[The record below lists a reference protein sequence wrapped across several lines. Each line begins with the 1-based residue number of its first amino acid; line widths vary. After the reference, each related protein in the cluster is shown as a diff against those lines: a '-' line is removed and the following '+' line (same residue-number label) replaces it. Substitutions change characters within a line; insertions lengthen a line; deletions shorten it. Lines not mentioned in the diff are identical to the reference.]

1 MLFTKLELH
10 NVPQK
15 GTVHAWYLEIRNLQE
30 LLEYLEIDTKN
41 FWNALRSMRRDDSD
55 GKGNIRMDHLSSTR
69 EVIIAHMIES
79 RVHKGTADNLMPVDV
94 ISDIAANKLGVM
106 MKMLDAGDIVH
117 INSKGG
123 YCNKKGFYETWNPTV
138 IKQIEKDEIV
148 FPIDTDPIKANV
160 LIIENATSIEYEVR
174 AFAQTLCSKQ
184 LEMNKYGSLENDT
197 PKSIVS
203 LKETDKKWVAAS
215 IMSSNKIV
223 MKSELV
229 DKYQID
235 EFMELFSKLENKEIY
250 LRTNNTEVLKSH
262 PLWKENNTKHK
273 IEFF

>member
-1 MLFTKLELH
+1 M
-10 NVPQK
+10 
-15 GTVHAWYLEIRNLQE
+15 
-30 LLEYLEIDTKN
+30 
-41 FWNALRSMRRDDSD
+41 
-55 GKGNIRMDHLSSTR
+55 
-69 EVIIAHMIES
+69 
-79 RVHKGTADNLMPVDV
+79 
-94 ISDIAANKLGVM
+94 
-106 MKMLDAGDIVH
+106 
-117 INSKGG
+117 
-123 YCNKKGFYETWNPTV
+123 
-138 IKQIEKDEIV
+138 
-148 FPIDTDPIKANV
+148 

>member
-1 MLFTKLELH
+1 MLFTKLELN

-30 LLEYLEIDTKN
+30 LFDYLEIDTKN
-41 FWNALRSMRRDDSD
+41 IWNVLRSMRRDDSD
-55 GKGNIRMDHLSSTR
+55 GCGNIRMEHLSSTR
-69 EVIIAHMIES
+69 EIIIAKFIES

-106 MKMLDAGDIVH
+106 MKILDAGDIVH

-148 FPIDTDPIKANV
+148 FPIDTDPIQANV
-160 LIIENATSIEYEVR
+160 LIIENATSIEYEIR
-174 AFAQTLCSKQ
+174 AFAKTLC
-184 LEMNKYGSLENDT
+184 LNDT

-203 LKETDKKWVAAS
+203 LKEMDKKWVAAS

-235 EFMELFSKLENKEIY
+235 EFMQLFSKLGNKEVY
-250 LRTNNTEVLKSH
+250 LRTNNPEVLKSH
-262 PLWKENNTKHK
+262 PLWVENNTKHK